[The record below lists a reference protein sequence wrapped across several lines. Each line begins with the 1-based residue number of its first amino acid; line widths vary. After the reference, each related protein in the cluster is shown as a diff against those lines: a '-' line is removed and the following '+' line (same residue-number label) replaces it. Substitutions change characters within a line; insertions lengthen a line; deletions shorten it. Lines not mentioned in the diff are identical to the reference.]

1 MNVRNTINNLYPW
14 FWFFFLPLMMC
25 TIHSWHPFVLLFH
38 QPSIK
43 HLDYCISWGQYWEP
57 LSSPLTPPKP
67 HWDVCAAT
75 RRQNQTIINLLW
87 PKSRAQ
93 KFVNLNN
100 FAAAV
105 LQHHINNIIII
116 YALRVTLEFKKKKSI
131 FIDVVHCSQLC
142 CVRFSF
148 LSSLGTKLWTHYV
161 CVSGYMETLS
171 LQNVNSEISWHHCLW
186 KGLIHSRSVYIFVTY
201 SAAYW
206 LTAAFTHSNPQKLE
220 LPGFYSIVTSELAI
234 LWCQEIIRSLR
245 SNSRPR
251 EGWGK

>member
-1 MNVRNTINNLYPW
+1 
-14 FWFFFLPLMMC
+14 MMC
-25 TIHSWHPFVLLFH
+25 TIHSWHPFLLLFH

-105 LQHHINNIIII
+105 LQHHIYNIIII
-116 YALRVTLEFKKKKSI
+116 YVLRVTLEFKKKKAY
-131 FIDVVHCSQLC
+131 
-142 CVRFSF
+142 
-148 LSSLGTKLWTHYV
+148 SLMW
-161 CVSGYMETLS
+161 
-171 LQNVNSEISWHHCLW
+171 
-186 KGLIHSRSVYIFVTY
+186 
-201 SAAYW
+201 
-206 LTAAFTHSNPQKLE
+206 
-220 LPGFYSIVTSELAI
+220 SIVANCAVLDLAFCHLLEQNCERI
-234 LWCQEIIRSLR
+234 MCASVVTWKPCLSKMLTQ
-245 SNSRPR
+245 
-251 EGWGK
+251 K